1 MKAGRQSPG
10 NRDVEFPTSEL
21 RLGARSIES
30 ATHERMSTAAPTGS
44 RWISLA
50 IVPAITLGIVVSL
63 AACRADRHAPQAG
76 DARSVAEAATRE
88 GDWRAAASRWHDVY
102 LSEGQNS
109 PEPCIETARALLQ
122 LGDATSAI
130 NMVQLGLE
138 RHPDHPDLLELRS
151 EALVALGFRRA
162 AEECYE
168 HVLELQQDRVSAL
181 IGIARLRIALENEA
195 AAVPSIRQAIEL
207 TGGDADMYTLL
218 ANALRASNDPLG
230 AIDAY
235 GKLFV
240 VREGTLDE
248 LIAAAT
254 LCMAEPV
261 LEVRPDARQ
270 IGVRWL
276 KKAIDIDPQS
286 TQAHFQLA
294 VLHEELGDTQDA
306 IVHYRRAIETD
317 PSCLMALTNL
327 AIVYASLGDHEHA
340 AEIVSLA
347 LKLERDSNRR
357 RALVRL
363 LEPFESKQAI
373 ASPPAAQV
381 P

>member
-1 MKAGRQSPG
+1 
-10 NRDVEFPTSEL
+10 
-21 RLGARSIES
+21 
-30 ATHERMSTAAPTGS
+30 MSTAAASGS
-44 RWISLA
+44 GWIRLA
-50 IVPAITLGIVVSL
+50 IVPSITLGIVVSL
-63 AACRADRHAPQAG
+63 SACRGDRRAPQAG

-109 PEPCIETARALLQ
+109 PEPCIETARALLH

-130 NMVQLGLE
+130 NMVQVGLE
-138 RHPDHPDLLELRS
+138 RHPDQPDLLELRS
-151 EALVALGFRRA
+151 EALVALGFGRA

-168 HVLELQQDRVSAL
+168 HLLQLQPDRVSAL
-181 IGIARLRIALENEA
+181 IGMARLRIALENEP
-195 AAVPSIRQAIEL
+195 AAVPSIRRAIEIS
-207 TGGDADMYTLL
+207 GGDAEQFSLL
-218 ANALRASNDPLG
+218 ANALRASNDSLG

-240 VREGTLDE
+240 VRDGTLEE

-261 LEVRPDARQ
+261 LEVRPEARQ
-270 IGVRWL
+270 TGVRWL

-294 VLHEELGDTQDA
+294 VLHEELGATEDA

-327 AIVYASLGDHEHA
+327 AIVYASLQDHERA

-347 LKLERDSNRR
+347 LKLERDGNRR

-373 ASPPAAQV
+373 ASQPAVQV